1 MYKKN
6 SRMFTGRA
14 TIGTLVLAWAVLGIL
29 TSHAARA
36 VTSIETMADPAA
48 KGLAIAR
55 ERKERHAGW
64 GDMKADMAMTLRNAK
79 GKTNSRR
86 IRSQSLEVVDDG
98 DLSLAIFDHPLDI
111 KGTSFLT
118 HSHVLETDEQWL
130 YLPALK
136 RVKRI
141 NAKTRSGPFMGSE
154 FAYEDMSSFEVEKY
168 DFEFL
173 RDESIG
179 AVECYV
185 TQSQP
190 RDQHSG
196 YSRMVSWIDKRDF
209 KVLKVDYYDRR
220 GDLLK
225 TFEAS
230 DYTRHEGRFWRAAT
244 VKMLN
249 HQTGKSTDINWQNF
263 RFGTGLSAA
272 DFNKNSLKRA
282 R

>member
-1 MYKKN
+1 MYNKSSGK
-6 SRMFTGRA
+6 FTGIA
-14 TIGTLVLAWAVLGIL
+14 MIGMLVLASAALGIL
-29 TSHAARA
+29 PSRDARA
-36 VTSIETMADPAA
+36 STSIETMTDTLA

-55 ERKERHAGW
+55 ERKQRHAGW
-64 GDMKADMAMTLRNAK
+64 GDMKADMAMTLRNAT
-79 GKTNSRR
+79 GKTSSRE
-86 IRSQSLEVVDDG
+86 IRSQSLEVADDG

-118 HSHVLETDEQWL
+118 HSHVLEPDEQWL

-179 AVECYV
+179 AVECFV

-190 RDQHSG
+190 RDTHSG

-220 GDLLK
+220 GELLK

-230 DYTRHEGRFWRAAT
+230 DYTLHEGRFWRAAT
-244 VKMLN
+244 VKMTN
-249 HQTGKSTDINWQNF
+249 HQTGKSTDINWRNF
-263 RFGTGLSAA
+263 RFGTGLSAS